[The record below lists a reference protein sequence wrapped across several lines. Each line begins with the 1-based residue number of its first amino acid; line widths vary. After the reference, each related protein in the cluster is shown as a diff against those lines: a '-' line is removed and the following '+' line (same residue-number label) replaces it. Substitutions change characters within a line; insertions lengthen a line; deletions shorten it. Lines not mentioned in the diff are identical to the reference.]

1 MLYPTRRLVVLICLP
16 ALLSLGLVFDDGWL
30 WSLLILD
37 LGLVGVAL
45 MDALA
50 TPFAR
55 RLSLAV
61 EGARTWSL
69 GRPEAMRYIL
79 TCRGRG
85 VALTAA
91 PDLPRGIRCEPQEIV
106 ERIPAD
112 SRIAIEVRQTA
123 RERGTFTLAG
133 LHLALASPLGLWRR
147 VARIGAEREIHV
159 YPNLKQL
166 NEYAL
171 LARTNRLA
179 LIGVRSSRRTGGDT
193 EFERLRDWHGDDP
206 LNHIDWK
213 ATARRDLITARAFQT
228 TQSQSLCLMVDAGRM
243 MVSRSVGSG
252 GETSL
257 LDRAIDAALMLGYV
271 ALTQGDRVGLI
282 AYADGVKRQVPS
294 GRGVRQLNRL
304 IHAVHDLHPQLV
316 ESRHEDA
323 FLHLRRSER
332 KRSLVVLLTH
342 IIDDTNAEHLYSHV
356 VGLAGRH
363 LPLVVLLQDPDLHGA
378 LAAPPATEA
387 DFWRAGAAAH
397 IANWRTEQIERL
409 TKAGALVIDAPSD
422 RLTPA
427 LVSNYLTVK
436 ARHLL

>member
-1 MLYPTRRLVVLICLP
+1 
-16 ALLSLGLVFDDGWL
+16 
-30 WSLLILD
+30 
-37 LGLVGVAL
+37 
-45 MDALA
+45 
-50 TPFAR
+50 
-55 RLSLAV
+55 
-61 EGARTWSL
+61 
-69 GRPEAMRYIL
+69 MRYFVS
-79 TCRGRG
+79 CRGRAI
-85 VALTAA
+85 ALTAA
-91 PDLPRGIRCEPQEIV
+91 PDLPREIRSEPAEV
-106 ERIPAD
+106 AVSVPAG
-112 SRIAIEVRQTA
+112 SRIEIELRQTA
-123 RERGTFTLAG
+123 RARGAFTLGG
-133 LHLALASPLGLWRR
+133 LHLALSSPLGLWRR
-147 VARIGAEREIHV
+147 AARIGAPREIHV

-213 ATARRDLITARAFQT
+213 ATARRDLITSRSFQT

-243 MVSRSVGSG
+243 MVARSAGAG
-252 GETSL
+252 GETSM

-271 ALTQGDRVGLI
+271 ALAQGDRVGLI

-304 IHAVHDLHPQLV
+304 IHAVHDLHPRLV

-323 FLHLRRSER
+323 FLHLRRTER

-342 IIDDTNAEHLYSHV
+342 VIDDTNAEHLHSHV

-378 LAAPPATEA
+378 LAAPPANEA
-387 DFWRAGAAAH
+387 EFWRAGAAAH
-397 IANWRTEQIERL
+397 IANWRSAQIERL
-409 TKAGALVIDAPSD
+409 TKAGALVVDAAPD

-427 LVSNYLTVK
+427 VVSNYLTVK